1 MTSKTAV
8 KKHKEVPF
16 NYVITLLHKSMS
28 INVDLGVFRAF
39 YIDVTLEGAR
49 QVNNTC
55 YKAKYMLA
63 QTICLIG
70 LKSKV
75 LLIIYGKAATEY
87 KNWTSAFKHW
97 TTREKK
103 CFHSNPFTVTLEAH

>member
-1 MTSKTAV
+1 LTSKTAA

-16 NYVITLLHKSMS
+16 NYVITFLNKSPAS
-28 INVDLGVFRAF
+28 NVDLGVFRAF

-49 QVNNTC
+49 QANNTC

-63 QTICLIG
+63 QTICLIR

-75 LLIIYGKAATEY
+75 LLIIYYKAVTEY
-87 KNWTSAFKHW
+87 KNRTSAFKHW
-97 TTREKK
+97 ATRTKK
-103 CFHSNPFTVTLEAH
+103 CFHSNPFSLQ